1 MIRLPDYDEIDI
13 DAVELPEFK
22 EVPIIRKAKAPATV
36 NVGSQPYERSE
47 GVPAAKIKLPTTS
60 DELYEAVGLSLP
72 PVAAHKLG
80 ISTEEYN
87 ELERK
92 LFKPNTWRAPA
103 MKADAVERDMW
114 RSAPG
119 GALIKWKPELLITDK
134 NLSENTGEQ
143 LQDIILK
150 NPAGHEV
157 FKGDVRPYYDIDIP
171 DLPGKTKAD
180 TKAYRAKWTDALCKT
195 HAAIR
200 EHWPLCTI
208 HTFSSSGRTSA
219 DTYKVSFHFII
230 SGAGYYKVGTDIP
243 AIDVEG
249 FDTKAYSGE
258 GKTQCLRLPYA
269 EAGKS
274 GGEFPRFKLYVK
286 IADAGVHATDPD
298 DVCEEMADALQYWQ
312 YENWLPSFIK
322 GEKLQ
327 HIEESKYAKQ
337 AADVKAKRAPPAVGT
352 AAEEA
357 AKLAGLLAIIPNT
370 ADTDWGT
377 WQAIIWGAKRHACL
391 SECYAEGYAAVHAWS
406 AKSPKYNETD
416 TDLMWMS
423 GKEDHAGGYTIGT
436 LHYYAKLYNK
446 VEYYVWVKACI
457 NANKKSTG
465 FNRKDPYCWYDFAN
479 QFENS
484 HWPSKDEMIK
494 AVMADAP
501 RVIAY
506 IRVSG
511 GTYVQKINC
520 TDQVYK
526 WIENLRKEDFKLS
539 YDEVTITPAKLNKKG
554 EETKP
559 AVEKTTRKIVKLSSF
574 LDDHLFKFA
583 YSGCDFSMEPNERL
597 FNTYDGMTA
606 SLLPDHD
613 PEILKP
619 LFKFL
624 FEVVCNEDKEV
635 YDYFINMLAC
645 SMQKPN
651 EPVGIATVLHG
662 IQGTGKDTLLTFLC
676 DYVFGRHLYC
686 PLSGIA
692 DATRNFNTSQQGKKL
707 FHINEVSST
716 REGFFVNFDKMK
728 EIITKPTRT
737 VEPKGKDPFEVRA
750 ADLWFFTTNNIYSL
764 YIEES
769 DRRYL
774 VVTMNPKYAND
785 REYFEQLR
793 RDIMSEEVGSHFYT
807 YLMSYAANHL
817 LLRHIPQTELRTT
830 LQETSMSNP
839 RRFAKYISELEPQ
852 DRPHDWPEDSKE
864 PFNTTDPIYISHVSA
879 KLSANNAYAKYREW
893 CANNGENATTSCKF
907 GREFATCYT
916 KIKSN
921 GIIYYDTTPRI
932 KK

>member
-1 MIRLPDYDEIDI
+1 MSIIANLSAKPDFDICID
-13 DAVELPEFK
+13 DAVHELPEFK
-22 EVPIIRKAKAPATV
+22 EIPPQHKAKASV
-36 NVGSQPYERSE
+36 K
-47 GVPAAKIKLPTTS
+47 AAAAAAALPTTS
-60 DELYEAVGLSLP
+60 AELYDAVGFAPLA

-92 LFKPNTWRAPA
+92 LSKPKQWRPPA
-103 MKADAVERDMW
+103 QRADAVERDMW

-119 GALIKWKPELLITDK
+119 PTEFRWKPILETLPKDEK
-134 NLSENTGEQ
+134 KNTGEQ
-143 LQDIILK
+143 LQDIILR
-150 NPAGHEV
+150 NPQGHEV
-157 FKGDVRPYYDIDIP
+157 FLDNIRPYYDIDIP
-171 DLPGKTKAD
+171 NLPGKTKAD
-180 TKAYRAKWTDALCKT
+180 TKAYRAKWKEALCNT

-200 EHWPLCTI
+200 AIWPLCTI
-208 HTFSSSGRTSA
+208 HTFSSSGRTSE
-219 DTYKVSFHFII
+219 DTYKVSFHFIV
-230 SGAGYYKVGTDIP
+230 SGAGYYKAGKGIP
-243 AIDVEG
+243 MIDVEG
-249 FDTKAYSGE
+249 FDTQAYKEE
-258 GKTQCLRLPYA
+258 GKRQCLRLPYA

-274 GGEFPRFKLYVK
+274 GGKFPRFKQYVK
-286 IADAGVHATDPD
+286 IADDGPHATDLD

-312 YENWLPSFIK
+312 YENWLPSFNK

-327 HIEESKYAKQ
+327 HVEDDRYAEDYKHARTKERRWNDKKSGMPILES
-337 AADVKAKRAPPAVGT
+337 
-352 AAEEA
+352 
-357 AKLAGLLAIIPNT
+357 LLAIIPNT
-370 ADTDWGT
+370 AETDWGT
-377 WQAIIWGAKRHACL
+377 WQAIIWGAKHEACL
-391 SECYAEGYAAVHAWS
+391 SDGYEFGYDAVQAWS
-406 AKSPKYNETD
+406 AKSPKHNEQETD
-416 TDLMWMS
+416 NMWRA
-423 GKEDHAGGYTIGT
+423 GREDHSGSYTIGT
-436 LHYYAKLYNK
+436 LHYYAKLHNK
-446 VEYYVWVKACI
+446 AEYYAWVKSI
-457 NANKKSTG
+457 TNAKKKSTG

-479 QFENS
+479 QYENS
-484 HWPSKDEMIK
+484 HWLSKDEMIK

-559 AVEKTTRKIVKLSSF
+559 ATEKTTRKIVKLSSF

-583 YSGCDFSMEPNERL
+583 YSGCDFSQEPNERL

-613 PEILKP
+613 PEILNP

-692 DATRNFNTSQQGKKL
+692 DATKNFNTSQQGKKL

-737 VEPKGKDPFEVRA
+737 VEPKGKDCFEVRA

-793 RDIMSEEVGSHFYT
+793 QDIMSEEVGSHFYT

-830 LQETSMSNP
+830 LQETSMSNS
-839 RRFAKYISELEPQ
+839 RRFAKYISELVPQ

-879 KLSANNAYAKYREW
+879 KLSSANAYAKYREW
-893 CANNGENATTSCKF
+893 CANNGENATTAWKF
-907 GREFATCYT
+907 GREFTTCYT
-916 KIKSN
+916 KTKSN

-932 KK
+932 KQ